1 MTIPIII
8 LALLQVS
15 GPDGG
20 EQVAAIH
27 TPSPMAV
34 AGRNAAPI
42 QPKSQADSVPVTQHV
57 AKPDTSPQKPAFGEL
72 SERIQKRQAEIGP
85 LSGSSEYAA
94 TEMDSPAP
102 RGTGRFV
109 QQGTTTTLRPEE
121 YLSYSTLVGDTIE
134 INTARV
140 EPVKSIY
147 ISAGI
152 AGKLTRL
159 RVHQRDPVSG
169 ELLFD
174 ANGEPVT
181 IEVKEGQQVF
191 AGQEIGTI
199 DDSVEL
205 NRIEMTE
212 AMLEVA
218 RAEQEKKIEIEY
230 AEAAWAVATAEVAK
244 NDEMNR
250 KIAGTV
256 SDQIVLEAKLK
267 KYQAKKQWEK
277 SRYDLLDIRPRETI
291 VKEKELA
298 IAKSMLEQRRLVS
311 PVNGIVTV
319 LAGHE
324 GEWFRE
330 GDKILQITQYDPL
343 RIKGRV
349 SINHAMPQMLHGKSV
364 TITVP
369 AVGPQPEMQFEGKVD
384 VAFQDIEGDEHFPIF
399 VEVRNKLDNG
409 YWRLN
414 PGRFVNMKIQL

>member
-1 MTIPIII
+1 MTIPIIF

-20 EQVAAIH
+20 EQIAAVH

-34 AGRNAAPI
+34 ASSNTAPI
-42 QPKSQADSVPVTQHV
+42 QPKSQANSAPVTQRV
-57 AKPDTSPQKPAFGEL
+57 AKPDTAPQGPTLRDL
-72 SERIQKRQAEIGP
+72 SDRIQRRQAEIGP
-85 LSGSSEYAA
+85 LPSSVEYAA
-94 TEMDSPAP
+94 TEMDSPTP
-102 RGTGRFV
+102 PGTGKFV
-109 QQGTTTTLRPEE
+109 QQGATTTLQAEE

-147 ISAGI
+147 LSAGI
-152 AGKLTRL
+152 QGKLTRL
-159 RVHQRDPVSG
+159 RVPQRDPVSG
-169 ELLFD
+169 KELLD
-174 ANGEPVT
+174 ADGEPMM
-181 IEVKEGQQVF
+181 IEVKEGQQVY
-191 AGQEIGTI
+191 ADQEIGTI
-199 DDSVEL
+199 DDDVEL
-205 NRIEMTE
+205 NRIEASE
-212 AMLEVA
+212 ALLEVA

-230 AEAAWAVATAEVAK
+230 AEAAWAVATAEVVK
-244 NDEMNR
+244 NEEMN
-250 KIAGTV
+250 KIIPSTV
-256 SDQIVLEAKLK
+256 SDQMVLEAKLR

-277 SRYDLLDIRPRETI
+277 SRYDLNIIRPKETT

-298 IAKSMLEQRRLVS
+298 IAKAMLHQRRLVS
-311 PVNGIVTV
+311 PVNGIVTA

-349 SINHAMPQMLHGKSV
+349 SINHAIPQMLDGKPV
-364 TITVP
+364 TIIVP
-369 AVGPQPEMQFEGKVD
+369 AKGPQPEMQFQGKVD
-384 VAFQDIEGDEHFPIF
+384 VAFQDIEGDDHFTIF
-399 VEVRNKLDNG
+399 VEVKNELKNG